1 MGNDDR
7 QSELDGGNRA
17 VKRNLFGAIL
27 EDTRGAAAVEYG
39 LIVSLIVIA
48 IVGALQGVGN
58 GNSGLWA
65 LIVEK
70 ADFAMGQF

>member
-1 MGNDDR
+1 M
-7 QSELDGGNRA
+7 
-17 VKRNLFGAIL
+17 KRNLFGAIL

-58 GNSGLWA
+58 GNNGLWA

-70 ADFAMGQF
+70 ADFAMGHF